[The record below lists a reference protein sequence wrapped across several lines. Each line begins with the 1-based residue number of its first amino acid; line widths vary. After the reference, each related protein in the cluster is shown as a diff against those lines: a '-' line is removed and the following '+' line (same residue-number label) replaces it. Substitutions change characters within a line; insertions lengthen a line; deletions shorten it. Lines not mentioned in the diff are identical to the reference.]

1 MSAYVIETNVPV
13 AANGF
18 ADHVSS
24 ACVVKCLRCLERIHA
39 SGIVVLDD
47 GGRILGEYTRHLNRS
62 GQPGAGD
69 FFMKWIWLNQS
80 VPERCEQ
87 VRITPLVNDPENFSE
102 FPTDSRLESFDR
114 SDRKFVAVAKASQK
128 RPAILNAT
136 DTDWWDHRVA
146 LAENGVVVEFLCPDQ
161 FRE

>member
-1 MSAYVIETNVPV
+1 MSAYVIDTNVPIV
-13 AANGF
+13 ANRL
-18 ADHVSS
+18 ADHVSP
-24 ACVVKCLRCLERIHA
+24 ACVLNCIRRLVAVHNN
-39 SGIVVLDD
+39 GIVVLDD
-47 GGRILGEYTRHLNRS
+47 GGRILDEYTRHLSRS

-87 VRITPLVNDPENFSE
+87 VHIAPLVNDPENFSE

-114 SDRKFVAVAKASQK
+114 SDRKFVAVVKASQK
-128 RPAILNAT
+128 RPTILNAT

-146 LAENGVVVEFLCPDQ
+146 LKDNGVVVEFLCPELFQ
-161 FRE
+161 E